1 VAGPSPDIL
10 DLVARVTEELRNH
23 IPVTAVVLFG
33 SHLTG
38 ETHEGSDIDV
48 AVYTAAARDMT
59 LKERVRLAVIIGE
72 ELDWSIELHFFPETA
87 VSERIPVD
95 FGSYVYEHGLRVA

>member
-1 VAGPSPDIL
+1 MRIA
-10 DLVARVTEELRNH
+10 EELRKH

-38 ETHEGSDIDV
+38 NTHEGSDLDV
-48 AVYTAAARDMT
+48 AVYTPVARQMT
-59 LKERVRLAVIIGE
+59 LRERVKLSLAVGH
-72 ELDWSIELHFFPETA
+72 ELGTDIELHFFDDHLA
-87 VSERIPVD
+87 GGKDLRY

>member
-1 VAGPSPDIL
+1 MAGPEAGTL
-10 DLVARVTEELRNH
+10 ERARRIAEELRKH

-38 ETHEGSDIDV
+38 NTHEGSDLDI
-48 AVYTAAARDMT
+48 AVYTPVAKGMT
-59 LKERVRLAVIIGE
+59 IDERVKLSLAVGR
-72 ELDWSIELHFFPETA
+72 LLGRDIELHFFDDGLA
-87 VSERIPVD
+87 GGKDLRY